1 MAKKIFFRSVV
12 FIAVVVSAA
21 SCTLQQPVKTESKY
35 VPPSFKGSTD
45 SLTSAKLSWREYFSD
60 PYLSALIDTALSRN
74 QELNITMQEVLISRN
89 EVRARKG
96 EYLPFVN
103 GAAGAGGEKEAR
115 YTRTGAVDENLDIR
129 PETPFPKVLAN
140 YNVGAYATWEIDVWK
155 RLRNAKKSAALR
167 YLASMEGRNFMV
179 TNLIADIADSYYE
192 LMALDNLLAI
202 INQNTEI
209 QTNALQI
216 VRQQKDAAKLSQ
228 LAVNRF
234 EAQLLNTKNLQYEIR
249 QRIVETENHL
259 SFLTGSFPH
268 TIARSST
275 NFNDITLD
283 SVSAGIPSQM
293 LINRPDIRQAEM
305 QLAAAKV
312 DVKVARANFYP
323 SVRITAGAGFAAFNP
338 VYLVSPESMFYNF
351 AGDLIAPLINR
362 NALKAAYNS
371 ANARQSQQVYNYERT
386 ILNAYLDVSNQLAKV
401 QNYANSY
408 ETKARE
414 VDILTQSIVISN
426 NLFRSARADYLE
438 VLLTQ
443 REALDSRMDLIDI
456 KRQQLNAKVN
466 IYRAL
471 GGGWN

>member
-1 MAKKIFFRSVV
+1 
-12 FIAVVVSAA
+12 
-21 SCTLQQPVKTESKY
+21 
-35 VPPSFKGSTD
+35 
-45 SLTSAKLSWREYFSD
+45 
-60 PYLSALIDTALSRN
+60 
-74 QELNITMQEVLISRN
+74 
-89 EVRARKG
+89 
-96 EYLPFVN
+96 
-103 GAAGAGGEKEAR
+103 
-115 YTRTGAVDENLDIR
+115 
-129 PETPFPKVLAN
+129 
-140 YNVGAYATWEIDVWK
+140 
-155 RLRNAKKSAALR
+155 
-167 YLASMEGRNFMV
+167 
-179 TNLIADIADSYYE
+179 
-192 LMALDNLLAI
+192 
-202 INQNTEI
+202 
-209 QTNALQI
+209 
-216 VRQQKDAAKLSQ
+216 
-228 LAVNRF
+228 
-234 EAQLLNTKNLQYEIR
+234 
-249 QRIVETENHL
+249 
-259 SFLTGSFPH
+259 
-268 TIARSST
+268 
-275 NFNDITLD
+275 
-283 SVSAGIPSQM
+283 VSAGIPSQM

>member
-12 FIAVVVSAA
+12 FIALVVSAA

-35 VPPSFKGSTD
+35 IPASFNGSTD
-45 SLTSAKLSWREYFSD
+45 SLTSAKVSWREYFSD

-74 QELNITMQEVLISRN
+74 QELNITMQEILISRN

-103 GAAGAGGEKEAR
+103 GVGGAGGEKEAR

-129 PETPFPKVLAN
+129 PETPFPKVLTN
-140 YNVGAYATWEIDVWK
+140 YSVGAYATWEIDVWK
-155 RLRNAKKSAALR
+155 KLRNAKKSAALR

-338 VYLVSPESMFYNF
+338 VYLMSPESMFYNF